1 MDLWQDV
8 RYAVRRLVEARGFT
22 LAAVTALSLGIGAN
36 TTVFTFVN
44 AVLLRGLPFD
54 DPDRIV
60 VVFGQ
65 NDRGQ
70 ETGVSLP
77 DYEDLRD
84 GTSAL
89 ASLAAVLNS
98 TVNLSDDE
106 RAPERIQGA
115 YVTGNFFRMIGEQ
128 PVLGRDFSDA
138 DDVPGAEPVV
148 LLGFDVWQNR
158 YAADPGVLGLTV
170 RVNSLVAT
178 VVGVMG
184 ADMRLPDNT
193 DLWIPQAN
201 LPPGSDTAN
210 RATRSFQLIGR
221 LADGTTPDQAREELR
236 GIGSRLA
243 EEYPETNAE
252 ILPGITSFQERSN
265 GGEIRLVFLS
275 LMGAVAFVLLIA
287 CANVANLLLAK
298 SAERAREIAVRVSLG
313 ATRGRIVRQLLVE
326 SLLVAALAAVV
337 GLGLAVVGIRWFD
350 SVTQN
355 VGKPYWV
362 VFSLDGIVFAFMA
375 AVCLGTAVLF
385 GLAPALHVSRTDVT
399 EVLKEGARGGTGGIR
414 ARRWAGALIVG
425 EIALTLVL
433 LSGAGFM
440 MRSFV
445 NLYTM
450 DTGIDS
456 EGLLTMEIYLPLTK
470 YPDAAAQLAVFDAFL
485 ERLAASPGLE
495 ASALTTAMPVS
506 GGAAPGL
513 ELDGRAA
520 EDGETRPTVTSVSV
534 SERYFDVF
542 GLSPLQGRTFATDDG
557 VPGSEVAM
565 VNQRFVDLH
574 LGGGDALGR
583 RIRLVSGGQAA
594 PDAPWLTVVG
604 VTPTVRQRAVQEREP
619 DPVVYVPF
627 RWSPSRTPALALRT
641 ERDQAEVTALL
652 RDAMRSVEPDIPLF
666 DIMSM
671 DARLAQ
677 ERWPFRVFG
686 TLFTVFAGVALMLSG
701 VGLYSVTAN
710 SVVQR
715 LREFGIRVSLG
726 AEPRAISWLALRR
739 VLGHLAIG
747 LPIGAL
753 GAFAVG
759 RLLES
764 LLVQTSPQDP
774 LTLGAVVVVMAG
786 VAVTA
791 CLWPARRA
799 ARIDPVEALRA
810 E

>member
-1 MDLWQDV
+1 
-8 RYAVRRLVEARGFT
+8 
-22 LAAVTALSLGIGAN
+22 
-36 TTVFTFVN
+36 
-44 AVLLRGLPFD
+44 
-54 DPDRIV
+54 
-60 VVFGQ
+60 
-65 NDRGQ
+65 
-70 ETGVSLP
+70 
-77 DYEDLRD
+77 
-84 GTSAL
+84 
-89 ASLAAVLNS
+89 
-98 TVNLSDDE
+98 
-106 RAPERIQGA
+106 
-115 YVTGNFFRMIGEQ
+115 
-128 PVLGRDFSDA
+128 
-138 DDVPGAEPVV
+138 
-148 LLGFDVWQNR
+148 
-158 YAADPGVLGLTV
+158 
-170 RVNSLVAT
+170 
-178 VVGVMG
+178 
-184 ADMRLPDNT
+184 
-193 DLWIPQAN
+193 
-201 LPPGSDTAN
+201 
-210 RATRSFQLIGR
+210 
-221 LADGTTPDQAREELR
+221 
-236 GIGSRLA
+236 
-243 EEYPETNAE
+243 
-252 ILPGITSFQERSN
+252 
-265 GGEIRLVFLS
+265 
-275 LMGAVAFVLLIA
+275 
-287 CANVANLLLAK
+287 
-298 SAERAREIAVRVSLG
+298 
-313 ATRGRIVRQLLVE
+313 
-326 SLLVAALAAVV
+326 
-337 GLGLAVVGIRWFD
+337 
-350 SVTQN
+350 
-355 VGKPYWV
+355 
-362 VFSLDGIVFAFMA
+362 
-375 AVCLGTAVLF
+375 
-385 GLAPALHVSRTDVT
+385 
-399 EVLKEGARGGTGGIR
+399 
-414 ARRWAGALIVG
+414 
-425 EIALTLVL
+425 
-433 LSGAGFM
+433 
-440 MRSFV
+440 
-445 NLYTM
+445 
-450 DTGIDS
+450 
-456 EGLLTMEIYLPLTK
+456 
-470 YPDAAAQLAVFDAFL
+470 
-485 ERLAASPGLE
+485 
-495 ASALTTAMPVS
+495 
-506 GGAAPGL
+506 
-513 ELDGRAA
+513 
-520 EDGETRPTVTSVSV
+520 
-534 SERYFDVF
+534 
-542 GLSPLQGRTFATDDG
+542 
-557 VPGSEVAM
+557 M

-583 RIRLVSGGQAA
+583 RIRLVPGGQAA